1 MYMTSIRCVIIDDE
15 PFAVELLRGYLLAT
29 NGVTLQAAFTDAVA
43 AIEFLKRETTDL
55 LFVDIHMPD
64 VNGLELVRS
73 LREPPLVIF
82 TTAHREF
89 GFEGFELDAVDYLLK
104 PISLERFSRAVEKVK
119 ESFSNRKGTP
129 GEHLVVYSEYRMVR
143 VNLADIEYIESLED
157 YIRIHLVSGKSIMT
171 LMTLKG
177 VLEKLP
183 GRQFQRIHRSYII
196 RTACVQSILN
206 RKITLQSG
214 VQLPVSDSYAGFIR
228 EWKK

>member
-1 MYMTSIRCVIIDDE
+1 MTSIRCVIIDDE

-29 NGVTLQAAFTDAVA
+29 TGLTLQAAFTDAVA
-43 AIEFLKRETTDL
+43 AAAFLKRETTDL

-104 PISLERFSRAVEKVK
+104 PISLERFSRAVEKAK
-119 ESFSNRKGTP
+119 EVISSRKGRSE
-129 GEHLVVYSEYRMVR
+129 EHLLIYSEYRMVR
-143 VNLADIEYIESLED
+143 INLADIEYIESLED
-157 YIRIHLVSGKSIMT
+157 YIRIHLDSGKSIMT

-183 GRQFQRIHRSYII
+183 DRMFQRIHRSYII

-206 RKITLQSG
+206 RKITLRSG
-214 VQLPVSDSYAGFIR
+214 TQLPVSDSYLDFIR